1 MAERT
6 FVERYGPVIVL
17 LTVVVLEVGS
27 AILIYRSLPTWSERG
42 TFGDMFGAV
51 NSLFSGLA
59 LAGVIYAIILQR
71 QELALQR
78 QELQLTRDE
87 LQRAATAQET
97 SAEINRLTWEELRE
111 QRHASISKEKRP
123 FRASIILLIRTLE
136 SFRDR
141 ELTPVYE
148 QRDTGKWPNE
158 RQLTPPAFEGLIAR
172 LLEVDPD
179 LHGDLNRLNSV
190 ILYQARLKLN
200 QMQHLASQGR
210 ASIRSEIQMLE
221 AEFRGI
227 LQKAIDQAHAALVRL
242 EEAEW

>member
-17 LTVVVLEVGS
+17 LTVGVLEVGS
-27 AILIYRSLPTWSERG
+27 AILIYRGLPTWSERG

-78 QELQLTRDE
+78 QELELTRDE

-97 SAEINRLTWEELRE
+97 SAEINRLTLEELRE

-158 RQLTPPAFEGLIAR
+158 RQLTPPAFEGIIGR

-210 ASIRSEIQMLE
+210 ATIRPEIEMLE
-221 AEFRGI
+221 GEFRGI